1 MSAPGSLITP
11 AQAIAL
17 DSASRTQPAVQ
28 TLAAQVQLTGG
39 KPVNAVS
46 ADQPASV
53 SLVEQLISEPYDNTG
68 TTPFGAIG
76 RVRFPVFD
84 YNGFIGAGLL
94 IEQLASGGVHFHVV
108 GRDAGLG
115 ASRAQVDARDETSDI
130 AAQAPDSSRAY
141 LTSDGSGQSA
151 GVSNQVNG
159 VGAFHLDPGAT
170 EGYITLSSANG
181 LLWRLSV
188 SNAGALVIA
197 PL

>member
-11 AQAIAL
+11 AQAAEL
-17 DSASRTQPAVQ
+17 DDTARQQPGVQ
-28 TLAAQVQLTGG
+28 TLVAQVQLTGG
-39 KPVNAVS
+39 KPVNAIS
-46 ADQPASV
+46 AGQPASV

-68 TTPFGAIG
+68 TTPSGAIG
-76 RVRFPVFD
+76 RVRFPVFN

-94 IEQLASGGVHFHVV
+94 IEQLASQSVHFHVV
-108 GRDAGLG
+108 GKDAGLG
-115 ASRAQVDARDETSDI
+115 ASRAQVDARNETCDI

-151 GVSNQVNG
+151 GVSNQLNG

-170 EGYITLSSANG
+170 EGYVTLSSANG
-181 LLWRLSV
+181 LLWRLSI

-197 PL
+197 PV